1 MIKPF
6 TGNRS
11 TVLTTPTLAVSDRE
25 AERPARFP
33 RFLATLFSGNL
44 AIYLVWGS
52 VLSLLL
58 SSQIEQL
65 APRDKVTNLAMVS
78 MIGAAVSVVIQPTW
92 GLVSDRLRTRI
103 GKRAPLLVLG
113 AVLGG
118 FALILLGISNSVLW
132 ITVSWCAVQVF
143 VNMAQAP
150 LQAVIPDRVP
160 RRWRGTASTM
170 MGLGLMGGTLVGSFY
185 GAAFVTANAI
195 VAGYAVLGGVLVLAM
210 VVFVAVNPEPSN
222 RDEPREPF
230 RLGPVLRSLFIN
242 PVEHPDYFWTFLARL
257 LLMLGYFGVF
267 LYQLYILQDYAG
279 LGKAAASQVPLLA
292 LASLAGSVVTMIVC
306 GPWSDRIGRRKPFV
320 IASSLVVGAGLLI
333 PFFVPT
339 VTGMLLYS
347 LISGLGFGC
356 YMAVDNALFTEV
368 LPRNEDAGKDLGIAN
383 IAAAL
388 PQVLAPAVAGLVIAV
403 TGGYQGLFAVA
414 LVLAVAGALCIIP
427 IRSVR

>member
-1 MIKPF
+1 M
-6 TGNRS
+6 S
-11 TVLTTPTLAVSDRE
+11 TTAGWEPHTPDAPTRPASSDPV
-25 AERPARFP
+25 ERPRRFP
-33 RFLATLFSGNL
+33 VFLGSLFAGNL
-44 AIYLVWGS
+44 AVYLVWGS

-65 APRDKVTNLAMVS
+65 APHDKVANLAMVS

-103 GKRAPLLVLG
+103 GKRSPLLLLG
-113 AVLGG
+113 AMLGG
-118 FALILLGISNSVLW
+118 FALILLGISNSVAW

-160 RRWRGTASTM
+160 RRFRGTASTM
-170 MGLGLMGGTLVGSFY
+170 MGLGLMGGTLVGSFF
-185 GAAFVTANAI
+185 GAAFVTTHAI
-195 VAGYAVLGGVLVLAM
+195 VAGYVVLAGVLVLVMALF
-210 VVFVAVNPEPSN
+210 VVVNPEGPN

-230 RLGPVLRSLFIN
+230 RLGVALRSLWIN

-257 LLMLGYFGVF
+257 TVMLGYFGVA
-267 LYQLYILQDYAG
+267 LYQLYILQDYVG
-279 LGKAAASQVPLLA
+279 LGDAAAAQVPLVA
-292 LASLAGSVVTMIVC
+292 LASLIGCVVTMIVC

-320 IASSLVVGAGLLI
+320 IVSSLVVGVGLLI
-333 PFFVPT
+333 PFFLPT
-339 VTGMLLYS
+339 MTGMLLYG
-347 LISGLGFGC
+347 LVGGLGFGC

-388 PQVLAPAVAGLVIAV
+388 PQVLAPAIAGLVVTV
-403 TGGYQGLFAVA
+403 TGGFQGLFVIA
-414 LVLAVAGALCIIP
+414 LVLSVLGALCIIP